1 MNYVLSIAGA
11 GALGALMLSAAPT
24 LSQSYGGA
32 YGAGY
37 DYDRGAYAYGT
48 AYAGQDRS
56 YGYDRRG
63 SYDRGYDDRGYG
75 DRRYEDRGRG
85 DDRGHRRRARY
96 DPPQRPAPYTS
107 YNSYG
112 VNSAHVTGYSYG
124 YGGTGYPY
132 AQTQSYSYG
141 YAQPAHGY
149 SQYSYAD
156 RGGRYG
162 YSRDYRHDERRPGY
176 RDRYGYNDDRP
187 PTRHRAG
194 YRYDNDY
201 RYDRDC
207 YCQDVY
213 LYDR

>member
-1 MNYVLSIAGA
+1 MKSVLSIAGA
-11 GALGALMLSAAPT
+11 GALGVLMLSAAPA

-37 DYDRGAYAYGT
+37 DYDRGAYAYGN

-63 SYDRGYDDRGYG
+63 SYDRGYDDR
-75 DRRYEDRGRG
+75 RYEDRGRG
-85 DDRGHRRRARY
+85 YDRDHRRRESY

-107 YNSYG
+107 YNAHG

-124 YGGTGYPY
+124 YGGVGYPY
-132 AQTQSYSYG
+132 AQTRSYSYG
-141 YAQPAHGY
+141 YAQPYHGY
-149 SQYSYAD
+149 SQYGYAD

-162 YSRDYRHDERRPGY
+162 YSRNVRHDQRRPGY
-176 RDRYGYNDDRP
+176 RDRYGYHDDRP
-187 PTRHRAG
+187 PTRHRAE